1 MRIYL
6 DACCLNRLTDDQ
18 TQNRIRQEAAAIER
32 IIRCIVQQSIQWVSS
47 EALIDEIE
55 RNSIAERRLS
65 NRALLAVASETI
77 AVDSA
82 ISNRAAGLHAIGY
95 GAYDALHLACAE
107 AGGVDVLLTTDD
119 RFIRKASRR
128 DGYPLIAVAK
138 PVSWVKENLP

>member
-65 NRALLAVASETI
+65 NRALLAVASQTI

-128 DGYPLIAVAK
+128 DGYPLVAVAN